1 MLDRILE
8 RRLDTFLKKG
18 LELSKNL
25 SQNDREKVI
34 LKVFDEI
41 VEQAIKN
48 AKQSDIELSE
58 EELMDVRED
67 IYKKFNKFIKEK
79 FKKY

>member
-1 MLDRILE
+1 MDRILE